1 MKEVSVREA
10 RENLARL
17 LQEVEQGQEVCIL
30 RRGRPVA
37 RVVRAT
43 SAVPRFRSRAEL
55 RDGLPPMREGAADTT
70 RALREGERY

>member
-37 RVVRAT
+37 RVVRAA

-55 RDGLPPMREGAADTT
+55 RDNLPPMREGAADTI
-70 RALREGERY
+70 RALREDERY